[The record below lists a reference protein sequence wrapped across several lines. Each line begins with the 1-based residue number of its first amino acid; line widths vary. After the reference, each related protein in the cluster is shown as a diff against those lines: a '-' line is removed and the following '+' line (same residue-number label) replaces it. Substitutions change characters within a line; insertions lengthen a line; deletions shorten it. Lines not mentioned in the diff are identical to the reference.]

1 MKIVCRKHSQSEDA
15 FFCFFFFSFFLVVN
29 GVVFVIVFEKNFHV
43 SKIEMLKG
51 EVLVDNNIKILCDQ
65 VSRFWNNLTKLMEWN
80 EKRSNQYFVV
90 KKVEWEKNYT
100 KVEQYKNDDE
110 TSGIPHEIMNNNLE
124 DKVINICKYAGIE
137 IGHIYIEGC
146 HRLPL
151 IETTL
156 AAPNVL

>member
-1 MKIVCRKHSQSEDA
+1 M
-15 FFCFFFFSFFLVVN
+15 
-29 GVVFVIVFEKNFHV
+29 
-43 SKIEMLKG
+43 
-51 EVLVDNNIKILCDQ
+51 
-65 VSRFWNNLTKLMEWN
+65 
-80 EKRSNQYFVV
+80 

-146 HRLPL
+146 HQLPL
-151 IETTL
+151 IEITL